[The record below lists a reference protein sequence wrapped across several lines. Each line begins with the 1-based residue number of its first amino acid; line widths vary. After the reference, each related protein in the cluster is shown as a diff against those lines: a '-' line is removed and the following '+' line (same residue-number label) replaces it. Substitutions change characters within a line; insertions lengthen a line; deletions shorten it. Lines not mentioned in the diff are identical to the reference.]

1 LSGLSWA
8 TATLSGGAAAG
19 NCSGPAVTWSYDT
32 HTGTGGA
39 VTTSPVLS
47 FDGQKVAFVE
57 SLSTGSVL
65 HILRP
70 KTSAISGTGADGT
83 VVAPAVPTTVTSTPL
98 TWTDCLATSN
108 SCMFNLIYNST
119 SGTTKTN
126 TNSSPFYNYLTD
138 EAYVGDD
145 SGKLW
150 KITGLFGQTLQG
162 GSTIVSNGLTPAL
175 ATGWTSGISTGTA
188 AILTGP
194 VFDFSSKNV
203 FVGDSL
209 GGMTYFRDTG
219 STAGSCTIPCAVR
232 VTGSF
237 NKITDPPIVDSSTG
251 KVHFFGLLGTTTFT
265 PKVVQTGTILTNV
278 VSLTVGGTGAAQIH
292 NGTFDN
298 TYYNSADG
306 SGNLYV
312 CGHVTG
318 STANTPQ
325 LYSIAL
331 NSGTMGGLSAPTTGL
346 ALGTGTGECSP
357 LTEIYNTNQATD
369 WMFVGIPSL
378 CGFGGSTTGCVMSF
392 DITSAFPT
400 TAIATGD
407 TPGGTSGMVVDNV
420 STDGHA
426 SSLYY
431 STLSTATCTT
441 PTGTSSAGGC
451 AVQRTQSG
459 LK

>member
-1 LSGLSWA
+1 
-8 TATLSGGAAAG
+8 
-19 NCSGPAVTWSYDT
+19 
-32 HTGTGGA
+32 
-39 VTTSPVLS
+39 
-47 FDGQKVAFVE
+47 
-57 SLSTGSVL
+57 
-65 HILRP
+65 
-70 KTSAISGTGADGT
+70 
-83 VVAPAVPTTVTSTPL
+83 
-98 TWTDCLATSN
+98 
-108 SCMFNLIYNST
+108 
-119 SGTTKTN
+119 
-126 TNSSPFYNYLTD
+126 
-138 EAYVGDD
+138 
-145 SGKLW
+145 
-150 KITGLFGQTLQG
+150 
-162 GSTIVSNGLTPAL
+162 L
-175 ATGWTSGISTGTA
+175 ATGWTSGISTGTV

-194 VFDFSSKNV
+194 VFDFTTKNV

-237 NKITDPPIVDSSTG
+237 SKITDPPIIDSSTG
-251 KVHFFGLLGTTTFT
+251 KVHFFGLNSTT

-278 VSLTVGGTGAAQIH
+278 VSATVGGTGTAQVH

-298 TYYNSADG
+298 AYYNSANG
-306 SGNLYV
+306 TGNLYV
-312 CGHVTG
+312 CGHDTGNANHPTLFSVAMSGAVT
-318 STANTPQ
+318 P
-325 LYSIAL
+325 
-331 NSGTMGGLSAPTTGL
+331 GLMAAAPSAPTAGL

-357 LTEIYNTNQATD
+357 LTEIYNTNQTTD

-378 CGFGGSTTGCVMSF
+378 CGFGGSATGCVMSF